1 MILIRCKEKYNIN
14 NKGVDYASKERNH
27 QKKHGKKRGASR
39 EENTKPDLKDFL
51 EEVEKK
57 AYELYQKRIKSGVAG
72 DDISDW
78 FQAEKEIKEKYK
90 L

>member
-1 MILIRCKEKYNIN
+1 MSDTPGGLSRSPESSA
-14 NKGVDYASKERNH
+14 KGPVAQLSVLWQQGQE
-27 QKKHGKKRGASR
+27 
-39 EENTKPDLKDFL
+39 PDLKDFL

-57 AYELYQKRIKSGVAG
+57 AYELYQERIKSGVAG
-72 DDISDW
+72 DDIYDW

>member
-1 MILIRCKEKYNIN
+1 MPVKKGTTRKSTVKKE
-14 NKGVDYASKERNH
+14 APAA
-27 QKKHGKKRGASR
+27 KK
-39 EENTKPDLKDFL
+39 TIKPDLKDFL

>member
-1 MILIRCKEKYNIN
+1 MPVKKGTTRKSTVKKETS
-14 NKGVDYASKERNH
+14 AA
-27 QKKHGKKRGASR
+27 KK
-39 EENTKPDLKDFL
+39 TIKPDLKDFL

-57 AYELYQKRIKSGVAG
+57 AYDLYQERIKSGVAG
-72 DDISDW
+72 DDIYDW

>member
-1 MILIRCKEKYNIN
+1 MPVKKETT
-14 NKGVDYASKERNH
+14 
-27 QKKHGKKRGASR
+27 KKRTVKKESP
-39 EENTKPDLKDFL
+39 TVKKTIKPDLKDFL

-57 AYELYQKRIKSGVAG
+57 AYELYQERIKSGVAS

-78 FQAEKEIKEKYK
+78 FKAEKEIKEKYK

>member
-1 MILIRCKEKYNIN
+1 MPVKKGTTRKSTVKKE
-14 NKGVDYASKERNH
+14 APTA
-27 QKKHGKKRGASR
+27 KK
-39 EENTKPDLKDFL
+39 TIKPDLKDFL

-57 AYELYQKRIKSGVAG
+57 AYELYQERIKSGVAG
-72 DDISDW
+72 DDIYDW

>member
-1 MILIRCKEKYNIN
+1 MPVKKGATRKSTVKKE
-14 NKGVDYASKERNH
+14 ASATKI
-27 QKKHGKKRGASR
+27 
-39 EENTKPDLKDFL
+39 TIKPDLKEFV

-57 AYELYQKRIKSGVAG
+57 AYEIYKERIKSGVAG

>member
-1 MILIRCKEKYNIN
+1 MPVKKETT
-14 NKGVDYASKERNH
+14 
-27 QKKHGKKRGASR
+27 KKRTVKKESPAVKK
-39 EENTKPDLKDFL
+39 TIKPDLKDFL

-57 AYELYQKRIKSGVAG
+57 AYELYRERIKSGVAS

-78 FQAEKEIKEKYK
+78 FKAEKEIKEKYK

>member
-1 MILIRCKEKYNIN
+1 MPEKKGTTRKSTVKKE
-14 NKGVDYASKERNH
+14 APTA
-27 QKKHGKKRGASR
+27 KK
-39 EENTKPDLKDFL
+39 TIKPDLKDFL

-57 AYELYQKRIKSGVAG
+57 AYELYQERIKSGVAG
-72 DDISDW
+72 DDIYDW

>member
-1 MILIRCKEKYNIN
+1 MPVKKGTTRKSPVKKESP
-14 NKGVDYASKERNH
+14 AT
-27 QKKHGKKRGASR
+27 KK
-39 EENTKPDLKDFL
+39 TLKPDLKDFL

-57 AYELYQKRIKSGVAG
+57 AYELYQKRIKSGVTG

-78 FQAEKEIKEKYK
+78 FQAEQEIKEKYK

>member
-1 MILIRCKEKYNIN
+1 MSVKKETTRKST
-14 NKGVDYASKERNH
+14 A
-27 QKKHGKKRGASR
+27 KKVAPTAKR
-39 EENTKPDLKDFL
+39 TKKPDLNDFL
-51 EEVEKK
+51 EAVGKK
-57 AYELYQKRIKSGVAG
+57 AYELYQERIKSGVSG